1 MTINKDT
8 IFMFDKENKIQEMSK
23 TPYDSEKLLQE
34 LIEKHPELLV
44 GHQLDPDD
52 PPQWLMV
59 KREAQIQD
67 APDASYRW
75 SVDHLLLDQNGVPTF
90 VEVKRSSDTRIRREV
105 VGQMMEYAANALA
118 HWPPD
123 EIRRLAEATVGGVEA
138 LDERVATLVD
148 TGSVNG
154 PEDAVTAF
162 WESVDENLRESRV
175 RLLFVADEL
184 PRELKLIIEFLNDKM
199 RDVQVAGIELVQYQE
214 GDLRVLVPRVVGQTE
229 ASRNRKTKASSRK
242 TTMGEFLDKCSPDV
256 RKFFEEALHEATQR
270 GLSVNWGIKGFS
282 LRFLVKDGPNISIL
296 YGFPPGALGS
306 EFAFIEGKLQ
316 GIDDPAICDD
326 IRRVLVGEH
335 GFQEKGQYALR
346 LDLRKQTI
354 NAASAGVKK
363 LVEVATKI
371 MGEGE

>member
-1 MTINKDT
+1 MTSNKDT
-8 IFMFDKENKIQEMSK
+8 IFMFNSEDKIQEMSK

-118 HWPPD
+118 HWPPN

-138 LDERVATLVD
+138 LNERVATLVD
-148 TGSVNG
+148 ADAANGS
-154 PEDAVTAF
+154 EDAVTAF
-162 WESVDENLRESRV
+162 WESVDENLREGRV

-199 RDVQVAGIELVQYQE
+199 RDVQVAGVELVQYQD

-229 ASRNRKTKASSRK
+229 ASRNKKAKASSRK

-256 RKFFEEALHEATQR
+256 RQFFEEALHEAKQR
-270 GLSVNWGIKGFS
+270 GLSIYWGVKGFS
-282 LRFLVKDGPNISIL
+282 LHVPVKDGPKISIL
-296 YGFPPGALGS
+296 YGFPPGAHGS
-306 EFAFIEGKLQ
+306 ELAFIEGKLQ
-316 GIDDPAICDD
+316 GIDDPAISDD
-326 IRRVLVGEH
+326 LRRTLVDDH
-335 GFQEKGQYALR
+335 GFQEKGQYTLR
-346 LDLRKQTI
+346 LDLWKQTSD
-354 NAASAGVKK
+354 AASAGVKK
-363 LVEVATKI
+363 VIEVATKM